1 MCCAEEFGDVFGQ
14 IKQTFAARK
23 DNIKPIG
30 FGERI
35 IEEKKGGNELQE
47 CESIFPKPWSH
58 FLHGVLGEW
67 VSGYYYGVI

>member
-47 CESIFPKPWSH
+47 CEKDEQLQETIYRTK
-58 FLHGVLGEW
+58 LLR
-67 VSGYYYGVI
+67 